1 MASSIEI
8 FFRPEETARE
18 QVTLPAALYNRCR
31 LLLAHCPRPHIFV
44 PIRPMQYQAVI
55 DSEEIIFVDNQGYA
69 VRDGRGGRL
78 IVLAWNVA
86 PDGARESLAEPV
98 PIEIVY
104 YGRETHDTHRRLMS
118 EFPKALS
125 LYEKKQRKAGECQ
138 TATILPFGGRNR
150 YP

>member
-1 MASSIEI
+1 MGSSTEI

-18 QVTLPAALYNRCR
+18 RVTLPAPLYNRCR
-31 LLLAHCPRPHIFV
+31 LLLARCPRPHVFV
-44 PIRPMQYQAVI
+44 PIRIMQYQAVI

-78 IVLAWNVA
+78 IVLSWEVA
-86 PDGARESLAEPV
+86 LDKPRQSLTEPV

-104 YGRETHDTHRRLMS
+104 YGHETHDTHRRLMS

-125 LYEKKQRKAGECQ
+125 LYEVRQQRVEDGTR
-138 TATILPFGGRNR
+138 TAAILPFSGQH
-150 YP
+150 